1 MGSGFQT
8 FSKMVTDISNT
19 LWPGPL
25 KWALSSFS
33 RLGPVFLSVPV
44 MLTLC
49 LYISDLNS
57 DTVFPQYCK
66 QHLGFLQVMQEITV
80 EVLQLTA
87 SLLLFIHTLTLTFMA
102 SIWVLE
108 PGVTLHNGAVT
119 LGDDTGD
126 GGGVR

>member
-1 MGSGFQT
+1 
-8 FSKMVTDISNT
+8 
-19 LWPGPL
+19 
-25 KWALSSFS
+25 
-33 RLGPVFLSVPV
+33 
-44 MLTLC
+44 
-49 LYISDLNS
+49 
-57 DTVFPQYCK
+57 
-66 QHLGFLQVMQEITV
+66 MQEITV